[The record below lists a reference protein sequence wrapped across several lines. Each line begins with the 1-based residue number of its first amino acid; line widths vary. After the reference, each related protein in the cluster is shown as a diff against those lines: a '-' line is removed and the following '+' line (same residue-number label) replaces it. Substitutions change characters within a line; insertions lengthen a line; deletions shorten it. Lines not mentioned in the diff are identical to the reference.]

1 MSLEATQAF
10 YKKVKSEHALQQEAE
25 QAVQQ
30 GAAAVVA
37 LGAREGFQFSEE
49 EVAVELAA
57 LAAAENELSDSDLD
71 LVAGGSRPNAAKP
84 IGNRDSSDFSR
95 S

>member
-1 MSLEATQAF
+1 MSMEAMQAF
-10 YKKVKSEHALQQEAE
+10 YQKVQSEEALQKEAE

-37 LGAREGFQFSEE
+37 LAAREGFEFSEA

-57 LAAAENELSDSDLD
+57 LAAGQEELSDSDLD
-71 LVAGGSRPNAAKP
+71 LVAGGLITQPQKEKTYYGKAF
-84 IGNRDSSDFSR
+84 SS
-95 S
+95 